1 MWILGPVVG
10 TISAEVLMGLA
21 RVFVVGSALL
31 AAVTVVPAM
40 ASSAGY
46 GLTASLPPAG
56 GDVTLHDIE
65 AIFGPVGDRRAT
77 VRGLPGLNEEMR
89 RGAIT
94 SPARKAA
101 FLATLRHESGFRY
114 NAVQHGS
121 RAYRGRGFI
130 QLTGRHNY
138 RGAGAW
144 RGVNLL
150 RRPGLA
156 ASLEHSAP
164 IARWYWTVA
173 RNINPAADA
182 LDMAA
187 VNVAIGYPPSKAE
200 DAARCA
206 DFAKAL
212 DYYTEGP
219 APEGINCTRGATEA
233 SSRTYPLSG

>member
-1 MWILGPVVG
+1 MAPPAG
-10 TISAEVLMGLA
+10 TIAQEVLMGLA
-21 RVFVVGSALL
+21 RVIVVGSALL
-31 AAVTVVPAM
+31 AAVTVVPAV
-40 ASSAGY
+40 ASPAGS
-46 GLTASLPPAG
+46 GLTASLPHAG
-56 GDVTLHDIE
+56 GDVTLPELE
-65 AIFGPVGDRRAT
+65 AIFGPVGDREAT
-77 VRGLPGLNEEMR
+77 VTGLPGLNEEMR

-114 NAVQHGS
+114 NAVQNGTY
-121 RAYRGRGFI
+121 AYRGRGFI
-130 QLTGRHNY
+130 QLTGAFNY

-144 RGVNLL
+144 RGVDLL
-150 RRPGLA
+150 RRPELA
-156 ASLEHSAP
+156 ASVEHSAP

-187 VNVAIGYPPSKAE
+187 VNVAIGYPASRRE
-200 DAARCA
+200 DEQRCA

-219 APEGINCTRGATEA
+219 APDGINCTRGATEA
-233 SSRTYPLSG
+233 SSRTYPPSP